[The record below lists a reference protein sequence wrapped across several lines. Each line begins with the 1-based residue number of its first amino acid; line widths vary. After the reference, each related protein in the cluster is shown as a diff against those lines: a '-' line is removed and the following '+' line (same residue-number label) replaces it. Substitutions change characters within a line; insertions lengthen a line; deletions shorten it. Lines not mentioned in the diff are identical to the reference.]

1 MSKTRGTELK
11 QMLETRRYELQ
22 SDLDAKRRD
31 VRENSGYYGEMLGVL
46 DAAETSDVDLQQD
59 IDIAL
64 LEMKAEALVHVQD
77 ALARLASGAY
87 GQCADCGAEISQQR
101 LTALPFA
108 LRCRTCEEERET
120 GTRQPRRLAEG
131 RAGASL
137 FFDAAPR
144 D

>member
-1 MSKTRGTELK
+1 MSKTRDTELK
-11 QMLETRRYELQ
+11 QMLETRRRELQ
-22 SDLDAKRRD
+22 SDLEAKLRD
-31 VRENSGYYGEMLGVL
+31 VRENGGYEGELLGGL

-64 LEMKAEALVHVQD
+64 LEMKAEALGHVQD
-77 ALARLASGAY
+77 ALARLASGTY
-87 GQCADCGAEISQQR
+87 GQCAECGAEISQQR

-108 LRCRTCEEERET
+108 LRCRACEEEQET
-120 GTRQPRRLAEG
+120 DTRQSRRLAER

-137 FFDAAPR
+137 FSDDAAR

>member
-1 MSKTRGTELK
+1 MSTTRGTALK
-11 QMLETRRYELQ
+11 QMLETRRGELQ
-22 SDLDAKRRD
+22 SDLEAKRRD
-31 VRENSGYYGEMLGVL
+31 VRENSGYEGAMLGGL

-59 IDIAL
+59 IEIAL
-64 LEMKAEALVHVQD
+64 LEMKAEALGHVQD
-77 ALARLASGAY
+77 ALARLARGAY
-87 GQCADCGAEISQQR
+87 GQCAECGAEISQQR

-108 LRCRTCEEERET
+108 LRCRTCEEERES
-120 GTRQPRRLAEG
+120 GTRQSRRLAER

>member
-1 MSKTRGTELK
+1 MTTKRATELK
-11 QMLETRRYELQ
+11 QMLETRRCELQ
-22 SDLDAKRRD
+22 SDLDAKLRD
-31 VRENSGYYGEMLGVL
+31 VRENGGYEGEMLGGL

-64 LEMKAEALVHVQD
+64 LEMKAEALGYVQD
-77 ALARLASGAY
+77 ALARLASGAF
-87 GQCADCGAEISQQR
+87 GQCAECGAVISQRR

-120 GTRQPRRLAEG
+120 GTRHPRRLAEK